1 MSGKPGRPTDPAK
14 DRAILAAAH
23 ALLFESGP
31 RAVTMEAVAS
41 RAGVSKVTVYR
52 RFPNRQSLLEAVVQQ
67 EAVDIHRALLET
79 PQTVADLQDQLTRFV
94 ESLITFV
101 CGPHHLR
108 FMQALADLPQKDQD
122 LARIYR
128 NGPEETHRVLVEYL
142 QKARRQGLVDCPRP
156 HESAEMLLGLA
167 LGLDLVR
174 ALYRVTIDRQ
184 RPGGRRLHARRVVG
198 AFLRLHSGG

>member
-1 MSGKPGRPTDPAK
+1 MSDKPGRPADPAK

-23 ALLFESGP
+23 ALLFGSGP

-52 RFPNRQSLLEAVVQQ
+52 RFPNRQSLLEAVVQR

-79 PQTVADLQDQLTRFV
+79 PKTAADLQDQLTRFV
-94 ESLITFV
+94 ESLVAFV

-108 FMQALADLPQKDQD
+108 FMQALAELPQKKQD
-122 LARIYR
+122 MTRIYR
-128 NGPEETHRVLVEYL
+128 NGPEETHRVLTEYL
-142 QKARRQGLVDCPRP
+142 EQARHQGLVDCPQP

-167 LGLDLVR
+167 MGLDLVR
-174 ALYRVTIDRQ
+174 ALYRVALDRQ
-184 RPGGRRLHARRVVG
+184 RPGTRHLHAQRVVG

>member
-1 MSGKPGRPTDPAK
+1 MSDKPGRPADPAK

-23 ALLFESGP
+23 ALLFGSGP
-31 RAVTMEAVAS
+31 RAVTMEAVAN

-52 RFPNRQSLLEAVVQQ
+52 RFPNRQSLLEAVVQR
-67 EAVDIHRALLET
+67 EAVDIHRALLE
-79 PQTVADLQDQLTRFV
+79 PPRAAADLQDQLTRFV
-94 ESLITFV
+94 EGLVAFV

-108 FMQALADLPQKDQD
+108 FMQALAELPQKKQD
-122 LARIYR
+122 MARVYR
-128 NGPEETHRVLVEYL
+128 NGPEETHRVLTEYL
-142 QKARRQGLVDCPRP
+142 ERARRRGLVDCPQP

-174 ALYRVTIDRQ
+174 ALYRVALDRQ
-184 RPGGRRLHARRVVG
+184 QPATRHLHAQRVVG

>member
-1 MSGKPGRPTDPAK
+1 MSDKPGRPADPAK
-14 DRAILAAAH
+14 DRAILVAAH

-41 RAGVSKVTVYR
+41 RAEVSKVTVYR

-67 EAVDIHRALLET
+67 EAVGIHRALLET
-79 PQTVADLQDQLTRFV
+79 PQTGADLQDQLTRFI
-94 ESLITFV
+94 ESLVAFV

-108 FMQALADLPQKDQD
+108 FMQALAELPQKKQD
-122 LARIYR
+122 MARIYR
-128 NGPEETHRVLVEYL
+128 NGPEETHRVLAEYL
-142 QKARRQGLVDCPRP
+142 GQARRRGLIDCPQP

-174 ALYRVTIDRQ
+174 ALYRVALDRQ
-184 RPGGRRLHARRVVG
+184 RPESSHLHAQRVVG